1 MARRK
6 KGQKVDGWVILD
18 KPVGITSTAAV
29 AAVKRLYDAQKAGH
43 EIGRAHV

>member
-18 KPVGITSTAAV
+18 KPIGITSTAASIF
-29 AAVKRLYDAQKAGH
+29 AW
-43 EIGRAHV
+43 